1 MNKNAILVQGALS
14 LEPLRESIKKMIKR
28 KRRSRKSSEFIQ
40 TLLFFM
46 TTILSISGLIIYLW
60 VYTEIDET
68 MLAIEVQ
75 NQVTKELDNSLK
87 ELKMEVINLSRSDR
101 ISSVARNELNMVPAE
116 PETLMIFI
124 NKDQVGLLN

>member
-1 MNKNAILVQGALS
+1 
-14 LEPLRESIKKMIKR
+14 MIKR
-28 KRRSRKSSEFIQ
+28 KKRSKKSSEFIQ

-46 TTILSISGLIIYLW
+46 TTMLSISGLIIYLW

-87 ELKMEVINLSRSDR
+87 ELKMEVLNLSRSDR

>member
-1 MNKNAILVQGALS
+1 
-14 LEPLRESIKKMIKR
+14 
-28 KRRSRKSSEFIQ
+28 
-40 TLLFFM
+40 M
-46 TTILSISGLIIYLW
+46 TTMLSISGLIIYLW

-87 ELKMEVINLSRSDR
+87 ELKMEVVNLSRSDR

-124 NKDQVGLLN
+124 NKYQVGLLN

>member
-1 MNKNAILVQGALS
+1 
-14 LEPLRESIKKMIKR
+14 MIKR
-28 KRRSRKSSEFIQ
+28 KRRSKKSSEFIQ

-87 ELKMEVINLSRSDR
+87 ELKMEVLNLSRSDR

>member
-1 MNKNAILVQGALS
+1 
-14 LEPLRESIKKMIKR
+14 MIKR
-28 KRRSRKSSEFIQ
+28 KRRSKKSSEFIQ

-46 TTILSISGLIIYLW
+46 TTMLSISGLIIYLW

-87 ELKMEVINLSRSDR
+87 ELKMEVLNLSRSER

-124 NKDQVGLLN
+124 NKDQFGTLN

>member
-1 MNKNAILVQGALS
+1 M
-14 LEPLRESIKKMIKR
+14 
-28 KRRSRKSSEFIQ
+28 
-40 TLLFFM
+40 
-46 TTILSISGLIIYLW
+46 LSISGLIIYLW

-87 ELKMEVINLSRSDR
+87 ELKMEIINLSRSDR

>member
-1 MNKNAILVQGALS
+1 
-14 LEPLRESIKKMIKR
+14 MIKR
-28 KRRSRKSSEFIQ
+28 KRRSKKSSEFIQ

-46 TTILSISGLIIYLW
+46 TTMLSISGLIIYLW

-87 ELKMEVINLSRSDR
+87 ELKMEVLSLSRSDR

>member
-1 MNKNAILVQGALS
+1 
-14 LEPLRESIKKMIKR
+14 
-28 KRRSRKSSEFIQ
+28 
-40 TLLFFM
+40 M

-87 ELKMEVINLSRSDR
+87 ELKMEVLNLSRSDR

>member
-1 MNKNAILVQGALS
+1 M
-14 LEPLRESIKKMIKR
+14 
-28 KRRSRKSSEFIQ
+28 
-40 TLLFFM
+40 
-46 TTILSISGLIIYLW
+46 LSISGLIIYLW

-87 ELKMEVINLSRSDR
+87 ELKMEVLNLSRSER

-124 NKDQVGLLN
+124 NKDQFGTLN

>member
-1 MNKNAILVQGALS
+1 MV
-14 LEPLRESIKKMIKR
+14 KR
-28 KRRSRKSSEFIQ
+28 KRTSKKSSEFIQ

-46 TTILSISGLIIYLW
+46 TTMLSISGLIIYLW

-87 ELKMEVINLSRSDR
+87 ELKMEVLNLSRSDR

-116 PETLMIFI
+116 PETLIIFI

>member
-1 MNKNAILVQGALS
+1 
-14 LEPLRESIKKMIKR
+14 
-28 KRRSRKSSEFIQ
+28 
-40 TLLFFM
+40 M
-46 TTILSISGLIIYLW
+46 TTMLSISGLIIYLW

-87 ELKMEVINLSRSDR
+87 ELKMEVLNLSRSDR
-101 ISSVARNELNMVPAE
+101 ISSVARNELKMVPAE

>member
-1 MNKNAILVQGALS
+1 
-14 LEPLRESIKKMIKR
+14 MIKR
-28 KRRSRKSSEFIQ
+28 KRRSKKSSEFIQ

>member
-1 MNKNAILVQGALS
+1 
-14 LEPLRESIKKMIKR
+14 MIKR
-28 KRRSRKSSEFIQ
+28 KRRSKKSTEFLQ
-40 TLLFFM
+40 TLLFFI
-46 TTILSISGLIIYLW
+46 TTMLSISGLIVYLW

-87 ELKMEVINLSRSDR
+87 ELKMEVSNLSRSDR
-101 ISSVARNELNMVPAE
+101 ISSVARKKLNMVPAE

-124 NKDQVGLLN
+124 NENQLGAIN

>member
-1 MNKNAILVQGALS
+1 
-14 LEPLRESIKKMIKR
+14 MIKR
-28 KRRSRKSSEFIQ
+28 KRRSKKSTEFLQ
-40 TLLFFM
+40 TLLFFI
-46 TTILSISGLIIYLW
+46 TTMLSISGLIVYLW

-87 ELKMEVINLSRSDR
+87 ELKMEVTTLSRSDR
-101 ISSVARNELNMVPAE
+101 ISSVARKELNMVPAE

-124 NKDQVGLLN
+124 NENQLNTTN

>member
-1 MNKNAILVQGALS
+1 
-14 LEPLRESIKKMIKR
+14 MIKR
-28 KRRSRKSSEFIQ
+28 KRRSKKSSEFIQ

-46 TTILSISGLIIYLW
+46 TTMLSISGLIIYLW

-87 ELKMEVINLSRSDR
+87 ELKIEVLNLSRSDR

>member
-1 MNKNAILVQGALS
+1 
-14 LEPLRESIKKMIKR
+14 MIKR
-28 KRRSRKSSEFIQ
+28 KRRSKKSSEFLQ
-40 TLLFFM
+40 TLLFFL
-46 TTILSISGLIIYLW
+46 TTIVSISGLIIYLW

-87 ELKMEVINLSRSDR
+87 ELKMEVLNLSRSDR

>member
-1 MNKNAILVQGALS
+1 
-14 LEPLRESIKKMIKR
+14 
-28 KRRSRKSSEFIQ
+28 
-40 TLLFFM
+40 M

-87 ELKMEVINLSRSDR
+87 ELKMEVLSLSRSDR

>member
-1 MNKNAILVQGALS
+1 
-14 LEPLRESIKKMIKR
+14 MIKR
-28 KRRSRKSSEFIQ
+28 KRRSKKSSEFIQ

-46 TTILSISGLIIYLW
+46 TTMLSISGLIIYLW

-87 ELKMEVINLSRSDR
+87 ELKMEVLNLSRSDR

-124 NKDQVGLLN
+124 NKDQIGLLN

>member
-1 MNKNAILVQGALS
+1 
-14 LEPLRESIKKMIKR
+14 MIKR
-28 KRRSRKSSEFIQ
+28 KRRSKKSTEFLQ
-40 TLLFFM
+40 TILFFI
-46 TTILSISGLIIYLW
+46 TTMLSISGLIVYLW

-87 ELKMEVINLSRSDR
+87 ELKMEVSNLSRSDR
-101 ISSVARNELNMVPAE
+101 ISSVARKKLNMVPAE

-124 NKDQVGLLN
+124 NENQLGAIN

>member
-1 MNKNAILVQGALS
+1 
-14 LEPLRESIKKMIKR
+14 MIKR
-28 KRRSRKSSEFIQ
+28 KRRSKKSSEFIQ

-46 TTILSISGLIIYLW
+46 TTILSISGLIVYLW

-87 ELKMEVINLSRSDR
+87 ELKMEVLNLSSSER
-101 ISSVARNELNMVPAE
+101 ISSVARNELNMLPAE
-116 PETLMIFI
+116 PETLMIYI
-124 NKDQVGLLN
+124 NKNQLGIGLN

>member
-1 MNKNAILVQGALS
+1 
-14 LEPLRESIKKMIKR
+14 MIKR
-28 KRRSRKSSEFIQ
+28 KRRSKKSTEFLQ
-40 TLLFFM
+40 TLLFFI
-46 TTILSISGLIIYLW
+46 TTMLSISGLIVYLW

-87 ELKMEVINLSRSDR
+87 ELKMEVSNLSRSER
-101 ISSVARNELNMVPAE
+101 ISSVARKKLNMVPAE

-124 NKDQVGLLN
+124 NENQLGAIN

>member
-1 MNKNAILVQGALS
+1 
-14 LEPLRESIKKMIKR
+14 
-28 KRRSRKSSEFIQ
+28 
-40 TLLFFM
+40 M
-46 TTILSISGLIIYLW
+46 TTMLSISGLIIYLW

-87 ELKMEVINLSRSDR
+87 ELKMEVLNLSRSDR
-101 ISSVARNELNMVPAE
+101 ISSVALNELNMVPAE

>member
-1 MNKNAILVQGALS
+1 
-14 LEPLRESIKKMIKR
+14 
-28 KRRSRKSSEFIQ
+28 
-40 TLLFFM
+40 M
-46 TTILSISGLIIYLW
+46 TTMLSISGLIIYLW

-87 ELKMEVINLSRSDR
+87 ELKMEVLSLSRSDR
-101 ISSVARNELNMVPAE
+101 ISSVARNELDMVPAE

>member
-1 MNKNAILVQGALS
+1 
-14 LEPLRESIKKMIKR
+14 MIKR
-28 KRRSRKSSEFIQ
+28 KRRSKKSSEFIQ

-46 TTILSISGLIIYLW
+46 TTMLSISGLIIYLW

-87 ELKMEVINLSRSDR
+87 ELKMEVLNLSRSDR

-124 NKDQVGLLN
+124 NKDQVDLLN

>member
-1 MNKNAILVQGALS
+1 
-14 LEPLRESIKKMIKR
+14 
-28 KRRSRKSSEFIQ
+28 
-40 TLLFFM
+40 M
-46 TTILSISGLIIYLW
+46 TTMLSISGLIIYLW

-87 ELKMEVINLSRSDR
+87 ELKMEVLSLSRSDR

-124 NKDQVGLLN
+124 NKDH

>member
-1 MNKNAILVQGALS
+1 
-14 LEPLRESIKKMIKR
+14 MIKR
-28 KRRSRKSSEFIQ
+28 KRRSKKSSEFIQ

-46 TTILSISGLIIYLW
+46 TTMLSISGLIVYLW

-87 ELKMEVINLSRSDR
+87 ELKMEVLNLSRSDR
-101 ISSVARNELNMVPAE
+101 ISTVARNELNMVPAE
-116 PETLMIFI
+116 PETLMIYI
-124 NKDQVGLLN
+124 NKNHLGILN

>member
-1 MNKNAILVQGALS
+1 
-14 LEPLRESIKKMIKR
+14 
-28 KRRSRKSSEFIQ
+28 
-40 TLLFFM
+40 M
-46 TTILSISGLIIYLW
+46 TTILSISGLIVYLW